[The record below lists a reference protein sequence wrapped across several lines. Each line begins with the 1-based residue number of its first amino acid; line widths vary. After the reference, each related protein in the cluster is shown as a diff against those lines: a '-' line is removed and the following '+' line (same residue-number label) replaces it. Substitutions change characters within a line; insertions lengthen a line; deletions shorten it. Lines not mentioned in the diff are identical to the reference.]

1 MATVAATVAVSD
13 AALVGEGA
21 EVTGAEAGAEVPA
34 ARKRRNGSQ

>member
-1 MATVAATVAVSD
+1 MAATVAVSD
-13 AALVGEGA
+13 VDSAGEDA